1 MTGLKDFFNPILGD
15 TRIFTHDDL
24 KEMST
29 KEYNRN
35 ERAINY
41 QLLDIGIP
49 TNRELQNNSDV
60 VYVRSYTK
68 DDGTFVKAHF
78 RSKPDNSQQ
87 NNLNYSTKSINSYK
101 KGAADVLSKQI
112 RAFAKYVNNQ
122 LNYAY
127 PNARDLM
134 NLSLIN
140 GGVENAA
147 QSDEYFIISSS
158 ETPKINKA
166 LGINNSSLQIDNSW
180 SGVSYNEDSSF
191 SKNLSNSPQLQEQ
204 VKNYCKRN
212 TLTNKSQILIDLNQ
226 DTNLFYSIG
235 HGTILNPAINED
247 GYFTG
252 LMFDKY
258 DYDFITNDKNNFKTK
273 FINNSAYILQNNKII
288 QNYYTLIPIK
298 FKIK

>member
-1 MTGLKDFFNPILGD
+1 MTSLKDFFNPILGD
-15 TRIFTHDDL
+15 TRIFTRDDL
-24 KEMST
+24 KEMSP

-49 TNRELQNNSDV
+49 TNRDLQNNSDV

-78 RSKPDNSQQ
+78 RSKPDNLLT
-87 NNLNYSTKSINSYK
+87 NNLNYSTSSINSYQ
-101 KGAADVLSKQI
+101 KQI
-112 RAFAKYVNNQ
+112 VNILSTPTRILAKVINEELNNKR
-122 LNYAY
+122 
-127 PNARDLM
+127 PNARELM

-273 FINNSAYILQNNKII
+273 FINNSAYVLQNYKII

>member
-1 MTGLKDFFNPILGD
+1 MTSLKDFFNPILGD
-15 TRIFTHDDL
+15 TRIFTRDDL
-24 KEMST
+24 KEMSP

-87 NNLNYSTKSINSYK
+87 NNLNYSTKSINSYQ
-101 KGAADVLSKQI
+101 KQI
-112 RAFAKYVNNQ
+112 ADFSDLEKWNPFGFVNAK
-122 LNYAY
+122 LNEKR
-127 PNARDLM
+127 PNARELL

-140 GGVENAA
+140 GGIENAP
-147 QSDEYFIISSS
+147 QSDEYFVISNS

-235 HGTILNPAINED
+235 HGTILNPAIDEK
-247 GYFTG
+247 GYFSG
-252 LMFDKY
+252 LLFDKY

-273 FINNSAYILQNNKII
+273 FINNSAYILQNYKII

>member
-15 TRIFTHDDL
+15 TRIFTRDDL
-24 KEMST
+24 KEMSP

-49 TNRELQNNSDV
+49 TNKELQNNSDV

-78 RSKPDNSQQ
+78 RSKPDNLLT
-87 NNLNYSTKSINSYK
+87 NNLNYSSSSINSYQ
-101 KGAADVLSKQI
+101 KQI
-112 RAFAKYVNNQ
+112 ADFSDLEKSNPFGFVNAK
-122 LNYAY
+122 LNENR
-127 PNARDLM
+127 PNARELM
-134 NLSLIN
+134 NLFLTD
-140 GGVENAA
+140 GGVENAP
-147 QSDEYFIISSS
+147 QSDEYFVISNS
-158 ETPKINKA
+158 ETPKINKV

-180 SGVSYNEDSSF
+180 SGISYNEDSSF

-235 HGTILNPAINED
+235 HGTILNPAID
-247 GYFTG
+247 AKGYFTG
-252 LMFDKY
+252 LLFDKY
-258 DYDFITNDKNNFKTK
+258 DYALMNNYKENPEATFFNNVTYFLQIKKNIK
-273 FINNSAYILQNNKII
+273 
-288 QNYYTLIPIK
+288 NYYTLIPIK

>member
-1 MTGLKDFFNPILGD
+1 MTSLKDFFNPILGD
-15 TRIFTHDDL
+15 TRIFTRDDL
-24 KEMST
+24 KEMSP

-49 TNRELQNNSDV
+49 TNRDLQNNSDV

-87 NNLNYSTKSINSYK
+87 NNLNYSTKSINSYQ
-101 KGAADVLSKQI
+101 KQI
-112 RAFAKYVNNQ
+112 ADFSDLEKWNPFGFVNAK
-122 LNYAY
+122 LNENR
-127 PNARDLM
+127 PNARELM
-134 NLSLIN
+134 NLFLTD
-140 GGVENAA
+140 GGIENVP
-147 QSDEYFIISSS
+147 QSDEYFVISNS
-158 ETPKINKA
+158 ETSKINKA

-180 SGVSYNEDSSF
+180 SGISYNEDSSF

-235 HGTILNPAINED
+235 HGTILNPSIDEK

-252 LMFDKY
+252 LLFDKY
-258 DYDFITNDKNNFKTK
+258 DFALINDYKENFKTT
-273 FINNSAYILQNNKII
+273 FFNNGAYLLQYIPNIKNF
-288 QNYYTLIPIK
+288 YTLIPIK